1 MKSIIV
7 PIEFFQ
13 AIGEKPAIIRIIWI
27 KWLAEY
33 SDQIFRTDFVQYF
46 HLTMKDKNISIETI
60 NEAYE
65 LIRFFDGGFKFIDSK
80 KSKKVYNDEV
90 IDTIDKV
97 IQYLNLKSGATYTN
111 NKSNC
116 ECIAARMDEGFTISE
131 FKIVIERK
139 CRQWMGTEQEKY
151 LRPITL
157 FQAKKFEN
165 YLNEPETKENGK
177 QPITGNIQKLTN
189 AANKAKQFFN

>member
-7 PIEFFQ
+7 PIEFFE

-65 LIRFFDGGFKFIDSK
+65 LIRFFNGGFKFIEGK
-80 KSKKVYNDEV
+80 KERKVYNDEV
-90 IDTIDKV
+90 NDIIKKV
-97 IQYLNLKSGATYTN
+97 IEYLNLKSGATYTN
-111 NKSNC
+111 NKSNS
-116 ECIAARMDEGFTISE
+116 ECISARIEDGFTISE
-131 FKIVIERK
+131 FKIVIDRK
-139 CRQWMGTEQEKY
+139 CRQWMGTTQEKY